1 MGLENIRVVLVRP
14 IYSGNIGSVCRAMK
28 NMGITDL
35 AIVSPQQPLNW
46 QEARTM
52 ACHADDVL
60 KRHREFAT
68 LPEALADCSLA
79 AGTTARQGLYRAHGK
94 TARDWASQLW
104 QAAKANRVALVF
116 GAEDSGLTNEE
127 IACCTHVIRIPSSPE
142 YPSLNLAH
150 AVLICCYELFLA
162 SETVAPPQELSPEAT
177 IPMREKMFALW
188 REALLNI
195 GFMKGDKAD
204 HMMMGLRR
212 IFARAPL
219 TEKDVRIMV
228 GIARQVLWAGKQ
240 LARHEGQE
248 VSSHERKTSRRHSR

>member
-28 NMGITDL
+28 NMGIKDL
-35 AIVSPQQPLNW
+35 ALVAPQQPLNW

-60 KRHREFAT
+60 AHRKECAT
-68 LPEALADCSLA
+68 LEEALHDCSLA
-79 AGTTARQGLYRAHGK
+79 AGTTARQGLYRSHSK
-94 TARDWASQLW
+94 TARDWAPRLW
-104 QAAKANRVALVF
+104 EAAQANRVALVF
-116 GAEDSGLTNEE
+116 GSEDSGLTNEE
-127 IACCTHVIRIPSSPE
+127 LAYCTHVIRIPSSPE

-150 AVLICCYELFLA
+150 AVMICCYELFLV
-162 SETVAPPQELSPEAT
+162 SGTMPPPAEWSPEAT
-177 IPMREKMFALW
+177 IPMREKMFELW
-188 REALLNI
+188 REALLSI

-219 TEKDVRIMV
+219 TEKDVRILV
-228 GIARQVLWAGKQ
+228 GIARQTLWAGRQ
-240 LARHEGQE
+240 LAKHKPPEDRDHE
-248 VSSHERKTSRRHSR
+248 

>member
-28 NMGITDL
+28 NMGIKDL
-35 AIVSPQQPLNW
+35 ALVAPQQPLNW

-60 KRHREFAT
+60 ANRKEFDR
-68 LPEALADCSLA
+68 LEDALHDCALA
-79 AGTTARQGLYRAHGK
+79 AGTTARQGLYRAHCK
-94 TARDWASQLW
+94 TARDWAPRLW
-104 QAAKANRVALVF
+104 EASHANRIALVF
-116 GAEDSGLTNEE
+116 GCEDSGLTNEE
-127 IACCTHVIRIPSSPE
+127 IACCTHVIRIPSSSE

-162 SETVAPPQELSPEAT
+162 SGTAPTPEELSPEAA
-177 IPMREKMFALW
+177 IAMREKMFALW
-188 REALLNI
+188 REALLSI

-204 HMMMGLRR
+204 HMMMRR

-219 TEKDVRIMV
+219 TEKDVRILV
-228 GIARQVLWAGKQ
+228 GIARQTLWAGRQ
-240 LARHEGQE
+240 LAKHRPPEDPDHE
-248 VSSHERKTSRRHSR
+248 